1 MNEGASGAGH
11 VYTFVNPP
19 EVAIMGLTRTEM
31 QPIWT
36 GAAFDPRLM
45 VPVDLSYDHRVMNG
59 AGAARVMFH

>member
-1 MNEGASGAGH
+1 MFTP
-11 VYTFVNPP
+11 VVNPP

-59 AGAARVMFH
+59 AGAVSYTHLTLPTNREV

>member
-1 MNEGASGAGH
+1 MF
-11 VYTFVNPP
+11 TPIVNPP

-31 QPIWT
+31 HPIWT

>member
-1 MNEGASGAGH
+1 MN
-11 VYTFVNPP
+11 

-36 GAAFDPRLM
+36 GAEFDLRLM
-45 VPVDLSYDHRVMNG
+45 VPVDLIYDHRAMNG

>member
-1 MNEGASGAGH
+1 MFTP
-11 VYTFVNPP
+11 VVNPH